1 MAYVATGALDTR
13 CGWPI
18 LFSAAQRLS
27 EVHVVTGAVRVVLAR
42 GGRAAGR
49 DDRGAGNCWTTL
61 VFDQFNEVVSSAMT
75 GGDEMVSSGTVG
87 VVAHPAKRIAVPT
100 MMPAGLNTRSLCGC

>member
-1 MAYVATGALDTR
+1 
-13 CGWPI
+13 
-18 LFSAAQRLS
+18 
-27 EVHVVTGAVRVVLAR
+27 
-42 GGRAAGR
+42 
-49 DDRGAGNCWTTL
+49 L